1 MPVSWWV
8 VFCGIFNAILKG
20 FSFDSTFLFFYA
32 KTNFLSLGNGILY
45 AKIDFREWEMH
56 FFATKHIFQASKVD
70 FFKDRIFLSKSHH
83 DSVIFLHF

>member
-1 MPVSWWV
+1 MLVSWWV

-20 FSFDSTFLFFYA
+20 IFFRFLYSFFYV

-45 AKIDFREWEMH
+45 AKIDFREREMH